1 MKMKQIVRLSV
12 LILALFAIV
21 ANLGL
26 LQILTCNMTAP
37 KLKLDE
43 SFSWRNGS
51 YERIFYGES
60 DAQFIDLYVPADTVS
75 PRLFVL
81 VHGGGFVAN
90 DAQSRQAQFMY
101 RFFRDRG
108 FACASVNYRL
118 ADEAS
123 FPAACDDVH
132 NAVVFLSQNAQE
144 YGYDASSIAIWGES
158 AGGYLATR
166 EALTETDAPITALVS
181 YYGCYELAV
190 MGAQFEQQGISRFI
204 RTVSSFWTAGKL
216 NGYSSC
222 EEFWMRKAYKDWTD
236 EDRNAASVLAIAER
250 GPANRSLDVMLV
262 HGTADITVPMQQSV
276 NLAEALRAFYGSEHV
291 NFITVENCIH
301 ADDRLYSD
309 EILTTVESFLHSR

>member
-26 LQILTCNMTAP
+26 LQILACNMTAP

-60 DAQFIDLYVPADTVS
+60 DAQFIDLYVPADTVN

-81 VHGGGFVAN
+81 VHGGGFIMN

-101 RFFRDRG
+101 RFFREKG
-108 FACASVNYRL
+108 YACASVNYRL

-132 NAVVFLSQNAQE
+132 NAVVFLSQNAQK
-144 YGYDASSIAIWGES
+144 YGYDASNIAIWGES

-166 EALTETDAPITALVS
+166 EALTETDAPITTLVS

>member
-1 MKMKQIVRLSV
+1 MTLH
-12 LILALFAIV
+12 V
-21 ANLGL
+21 AGNG
-26 LQILTCNMTAP
+26 TVTGSGN
-37 KLKLDE
+37 
-43 SFSWRNGS
+43 SFEN
-51 YERIFYGES
+51 S
-60 DAQFIDLYVPADTVS
+60 D
-75 PRLFVL
+75 
-81 VHGGGFVAN
+81 G
-90 DAQSRQAQFMY
+90 
-101 RFFRDRG
+101 
-108 FACASVNYRL
+108 
-118 ADEAS
+118 
-123 FPAACDDVH
+123 
-132 NAVVFLSQNAQE
+132 
-144 YGYDASSIAIWGES
+144 

>member
-26 LQILTCNMTAP
+26 LQILACNMTAP

-60 DAQFIDLYVPADTVS
+60 DAQFIDLYVPADTVN

-101 RFFRDRG
+101 RFFREKG
-108 FACASVNYRL
+108 YACASVNYRL

-132 NAVVFLSQNAQE
+132 NAVVFLSQNAQK
-144 YGYDASSIAIWGES
+144 YGYDASNIAIWGES

-190 MGAQFEQQGISRFI
+190 MGAQFEQQGISHFI

>member
-1 MKMKQIVRLSV
+1 M
-12 LILALFAIV
+12 
-21 ANLGL
+21 
-26 LQILTCNMTAP
+26 
-37 KLKLDE
+37 
-43 SFSWRNGS
+43 
-51 YERIFYGES
+51 
-60 DAQFIDLYVPADTVS
+60 
-75 PRLFVL
+75 
-81 VHGGGFVAN
+81 N

-101 RFFRDRG
+101 RFFREKG
-108 FACASVNYRL
+108 YACASVNYRL

-132 NAVVFLSQNAQE
+132 NAVVFLSQNAQK
-144 YGYDASSIAIWGES
+144 YGYDASNIAIWGES

>member
-60 DAQFIDLYVPADTVS
+60 DAQFIDLYIPSDTVS

-81 VHGGGFVAN
+81 AHGGGFVAN

-118 ADEAS
+118 ADEAP
-123 FPAACDDVH
+123 FPGACDDVH

-144 YGYDASSIAIWGES
+144 YGYDASNIAIWGES

-166 EALTETDAPITALVS
+166 EALTETDAPITTLVS

-222 EEFWMRKAYKDWTD
+222 EEFWMRNAYKDWPD
-236 EDRNAASVLAIAER
+236 EDRNAARVLAIAER

>member
-26 LQILTCNMTAP
+26 LQILACNMTAP

-60 DAQFIDLYVPADTVS
+60 DAQFIDLYVPADTVN

-81 VHGGGFVAN
+81 VHGGGFVMN

-101 RFFRDRG
+101 RFFREKG
-108 FACASVNYRL
+108 YACASVNYRL
-118 ADEAS
+118 ADEAP

-132 NAVVFLSQNAQE
+132 NAVVFLSQNAQK
-144 YGYDASSIAIWGES
+144 YGYDASNIAIWGES

>member
-26 LQILTCNMTAP
+26 LQILACNMTAP

-60 DAQFIDLYVPADTVS
+60 DAQFIDLYVPADTVN

-81 VHGGGFVAN
+81 VHGGGFVMN

-101 RFFRDRG
+101 RFFREKG
-108 FACASVNYRL
+108 YACASVNYRL

-132 NAVVFLSQNAQE
+132 NAVVFLSQNAQK
-144 YGYDASSIAIWGES
+144 YGYDASNIAIWGES

>member
-26 LQILTCNMTAP
+26 IQILACNMTAP

-60 DAQFIDLYVPADTVS
+60 DAQFIDLYVPADTVN

-81 VHGGGFVAN
+81 VHGGGFVMN

-101 RFFRDRG
+101 RFFREKG
-108 FACASVNYRL
+108 YACANVNYRL
-118 ADEAS
+118 ADEAP

-166 EALTETDAPITALVS
+166 EALTETDAPITTLVS
-181 YYGCYELAV
+181 YYGCYELAT
-190 MGAQFEQQGISRFI
+190 MGAQFQQQGISRFI

>member
-21 ANLGL
+21 ANLSL
-26 LQILTCNMTAP
+26 LQVLFCNMTAP

-43 SFSWRNGS
+43 SFSWRNGK
-51 YERIFYGES
+51 YERVFYGDS
-60 DAQFIDLYVPADTVS
+60 DAQFIDLYIPSDTVS

-118 ADEAS
+118 AVEAP
-123 FPAACDDVH
+123 FPGACDDVH
-132 NAVVFLSQNAQE
+132 NAVVFLSRNAQK
-144 YGYDASSIAIWGES
+144 YGYDASNIAIWGES

-236 EDRNAASVLAIAER
+236 QDRNAASVLAIAER

>member
-26 LQILTCNMTAP
+26 LQILACNMTAP

-60 DAQFIDLYVPADTVS
+60 DAQFIDLYVPADTVN

-81 VHGGGFVAN
+81 VHGGGFVMN

-101 RFFRDRG
+101 RFFREKG
-108 FACASVNYRL
+108 YACASVNYRL
-118 ADEAS
+118 ADEAP

-144 YGYDASSIAIWGES
+144 YGYDASNIAIWGES

-166 EALTETDAPITALVS
+166 EALTETDAPITTLVS

>member
-26 LQILTCNMTAP
+26 LQILACNMTAP

-60 DAQFIDLYVPADTVS
+60 DAQFIDLYVPADTVN

-81 VHGGGFVAN
+81 VHGGGFVMN

-101 RFFRDRG
+101 RFFREKG
-108 FACASVNYRL
+108 YACASVNYRL

-132 NAVVFLSQNAQE
+132 NAVVFLSQNAQK
-144 YGYDASSIAIWGES
+144 YGYDASNIAIWGES

-190 MGAQFEQQGISRFI
+190 MGAQFEQQGISHFI

>member
-26 LQILTCNMTAP
+26 LQILACNMTAP

-60 DAQFIDLYVPADTVS
+60 DAQFIDLYVPADTVN

-81 VHGGGFVAN
+81 VHGGGFIMN

-101 RFFRDRG
+101 RFFREKG
-108 FACASVNYRL
+108 YACASVNYRL
-118 ADEAS
+118 ADEAP

-144 YGYDASSIAIWGES
+144 YGYDASNIAIWGES

>member
-26 LQILTCNMTAP
+26 LQILACNMTAP

-60 DAQFIDLYVPADTVS
+60 DAQFIDLYVPANTVN

-81 VHGGGFVAN
+81 VHGGGFVMN

-101 RFFRDRG
+101 RFFREKG
-108 FACASVNYRL
+108 YACASVNYRL
-118 ADEAS
+118 ADEAP

-144 YGYDASSIAIWGES
+144 YGYDASNIAIWGES

-204 RTVSSFWTAGKL
+204 RTVSSFWTAGKMG
-216 NGYSSC
+216 GYSSF
-222 EEFWMRKAYKDWTD
+222 EEFWMRKPYADWTE
-236 EDRNAASVLAIAER
+236 EDRNASSVLAIAEQ
-250 GPANRSLDVMLV
+250 GPANRSLDVMLF
-262 HGTADITVPMQQSV
+262 HGTADITVPYQQSV
-276 NLAEALRAFYGSEHV
+276 DLAEALRAFYGSEHV
-291 NFITVENCIH
+291 SFVSADNCIH
-301 ADDRLYSD
+301 ADDRFYSD
-309 EILTTVESFLHSR
+309 ENLTLVDEFLRSR